1 MYSEN
6 VQYNSFS
13 LGLSLIFQ
21 TYAVL
26 CLCLFLLP
34 FLFACRNY
42 LPQSIFFLVQSINM
56 LLAVPICNGT
66 LLAYTVVG
74 KWETEV
80 LINNITL
87 SLVSSLQLVEIT
99 FVIANFLI
107 SFLSNFA
114 PPKMYFTSYLYVCTA
129 QLLRIRNTHSSNL
142 TQVSYNLHVC
152 KALFLTKDT
161 YAS

>member
-21 TYAVL
+21 KYLAYAVL

-74 KWETEV
+74 K
-80 LINNITL
+80 
-87 SLVSSLQLVEIT
+87 
-99 FVIANFLI
+99 
-107 SFLSNFA
+107 
-114 PPKMYFTSYLYVCTA
+114 
-129 QLLRIRNTHSSNL
+129 
-142 TQVSYNLHVC
+142 
-152 KALFLTKDT
+152 
-161 YAS
+161 